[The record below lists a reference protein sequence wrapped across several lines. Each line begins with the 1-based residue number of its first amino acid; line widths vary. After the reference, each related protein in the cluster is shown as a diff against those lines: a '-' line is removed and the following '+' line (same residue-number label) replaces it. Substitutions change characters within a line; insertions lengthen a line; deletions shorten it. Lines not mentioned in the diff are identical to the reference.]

1 MNCVRMLE
9 KPKENMQVQGEHL
22 NLSVADRKVPV
33 YQQVYI
39 SCCEA

>member
-1 MNCVRMLE
+1 MLE
-9 KPKENMQVQGEHL
+9 KPKENIQVQEEHI